1 MNVDSQNLS
10 HFISMISKYCISANS
25 FLPWIV
31 NSFHTFMYCHQKSQY
46 IRPNSKKNSFHGNY
60 SRKYGKWKVDHK
72 EKLQVLFLYIS
83 KLKVRQS
90 RKVFFKQTILPKNEW
105 TNSLFF
111 CLTVL
116 WLNCFVHFL
125 EEFEDSKKSFRN

>member
-1 MNVDSQNLS
+1 
-10 HFISMISKYCISANS
+10 
-25 FLPWIV
+25 
-31 NSFHTFMYCHQKSQY
+31 MYCHQRSQY

-90 RKVFFKQTILPKNEW
+90 RKVFFQADD
-105 TNSLFF
+105 S
-111 CLTVL
+111 
-116 WLNCFVHFL
+116 
-125 EEFEDSKKSFRN
+125 SKKRMNEFIVFLLNGTMIEFFFET